1 MFIQLKKLAEKNP
14 FQFQI
19 WCVSKLN
26 ATPSET
32 KSADRGVDGIIN
44 FFDPSK
50 PSKVGKAI
58 IQVKGTENVNPAMV
72 RELKGTLKSQNADF
86 GILITFSKP
95 TRRMIEEATTEG
107 YFRFMGKEIPK
118 IQFLTVED
126 LFKEV
131 IPVQLPQSFIFEPYR
146 KPIIEKELEKEL
158 QKKLFE

>member
-1 MFIQLKKLAEKNP
+1 M
-14 FQFQI
+14 
-19 WCVSKLN
+19 
-26 ATPSET
+26 
-32 KSADRGVDGIIN
+32 KSAGRGVDGIIN

-50 PSKVGKAI
+50 PIKVGKAI
-58 IQVKGTENVNPAMV
+58 IQLKGTENVNPTMV
-72 RELKGTLKSQNADF
+72 RELKGTVKSQNADF

-95 TRRMIEEATTEG
+95 TRGMIEEAIKEG
-107 YFRFMGKEIPK
+107 YFRFMGKEIPR

-146 KPIIEKELEKEL
+146 KPIIDKELENEL

>member
-1 MFIQLKKLAEKNP
+1 
-14 FQFQI
+14 
-19 WCVSKLN
+19 LN
-26 ATPSET
+26 ATPSQT
-32 KSADRGVDGIIN
+32 KSGDRGVDGIIN

-58 IQVKGTENVNPAMV
+58 IQVKGTKNVNPALV
-72 RELKGTLKSQNADF
+72 RELKGTMKSQNANF

-95 TRRMIEEATTEG
+95 TRRMIEEAVKEG
-107 YFRFMGKEIPK
+107 CFKFINKEIPK

-146 KPIIEKELEKEL
+146 KPIIEKEMAKEL

>member
-1 MFIQLKKLAEKNP
+1 
-14 FQFQI
+14 
-19 WCVSKLN
+19 LN
-26 ATPSET
+26 ATPSQT
-32 KSADRGVDGIIN
+32 KSGDRGVDGIIN

-58 IQVKGTENVNPAMV
+58 IQVKGTENVNPALV
-72 RELKGTLKSQNADF
+72 KELKGTLKSQNADF
-86 GILITFSKP
+86 GIFITFSKP

-126 LFKEV
+126 LFKQV

-146 KPIIEKELEKEL
+146 KPIIEKELDKEF